1 MSQTSGYDFAL
12 TVAQAGQL
20 FDIRPD
26 TVITLTAEVA
36 IAFGR
41 PVRRGTNPETQALIA
56 NATAFEGVAVFTQ
69 AKEQTL
75 AGVAQYEIGD
85 AVSVVKRGAVWVI
98 TAVAVVAGE
107 NAYVTSAGAFTNVA
121 TSNLLVGKFETSAG
135 IGGLA
140 VLAL

>member
-1 MSQTSGYDFAL
+1 MSQTTGYDFAL

-26 TVITLTAEVA
+26 TIITLTAEIA
-36 IAFGR
+36 IPFGS
-41 PVRRGTNPETQALIA
+41 PVRRGTDPETQALIA
-56 NATAFEGVAVFTQ
+56 TASAFEGVAVLTQ

-75 AGVAQYEIGD
+75 SGVARYEIGD
-85 AVSVVKRGAVWVI
+85 AVSVVKRGAVWVT

-107 NAYVTSAGAFTNVA
+107 NAYVTATGTYTNVS

>member
-1 MSQTSGYDFAL
+1 MSQTTGYDFAL

-26 TVITLTAEVA
+26 TVITLTAEEA
-36 IAFGR
+36 IPFGS
-41 PVRRGTNPETQALIA
+41 PVMRGTDPDTQGLISD
-56 NATAFEGVAVFTQ
+56 ATAFEGVAVFTQ

-85 AVSVVKRGAVWVI
+85 AVSVVKRGAVWVT

-107 NAYVTSAGAFTNVA
+107 SAYVTATGTYTNVVG
-121 TSNLLVGKFETSAG
+121 TNLLVGKFETSAG